1 MFTQKKFFISLYG
14 IVIISILIFNG
25 FFILSS
31 GSKATNK
38 DLTLLDIVK
47 EEGNILSEA
56 YLHRIKLMKS
66 NSSSISSKNIIVE
79 NKLKQNYPFEE
90 AISPVILEL
99 KSHSPVSPALYTAQ
113 EEKIFGG
120 MGKDIIGQKK
130 AIKISKEIYAKVQ
143 IAVII
148 DDLGLSKKKAA
159 QFIKMKEPITLS
171 FLPYASGI
179 NKLAQEGRDHGHEI
193 MLHIPMQPKSDLD
206 SGPHTLSSYL
216 SVEEQYARI
225 HLNFSKLDNFVGFNN
240 HMGSQFTENRQA
252 VSRILEI
259 AKEKGYLV
267 VDSKTSPR
275 SVLQDEAERLNIPNI
290 SRDIFLDNVPT
301 EEAVWQE
308 LKRLEKIAKKRGH
321 AVAIGHP
328 YKVTILVLK
337 KWLSTLKDKGIEIVP
352 VSYLAMKA
360 YHKKQLAIKG
370 SVHVASILSPV
381 RFDNQQGSSNQAALS
396 AY

>member
-1 MFTQKKFFISLYG
+1 MFTQKNFFISLYG
-14 IVIISILIFNG
+14 IAIISIFIFNV
-25 FFILSS
+25 FFVLSS
-31 GSKATNK
+31 GLKAINK
-38 DLTLLDIVK
+38 ALIVPDIVK

-56 YLHRIKLMKS
+56 YLRRIKLMKS
-66 NSSSISSKNIIVE
+66 NFSPTSSKNIIVE

-99 KSHSPVSPALYTAQ
+99 KSHSSVSPVLYIAQ

-120 MGKDIIGQKK
+120 MGKDIIGQKQ
-130 AIKISKEIYAKVQ
+130 AIKTSKEAYGKAQ
-143 IAVII
+143 IAIII
-148 DDLGLSKKKAA
+148 DDLGLSKKKVA
-159 QFIKMKEPITLS
+159 QFIKMKEPLTLS

-179 NKLAQEGRDHGHEI
+179 NKLAQDGRNHGHEI

-216 SVEEQYARI
+216 SVEEQYERI

-252 VSRILEI
+252 VSRILKI

-290 SRDIFLDNVPT
+290 SRDIFLDNIPT
-301 EEAVWQE
+301 QKSVWQE

-328 YKVTILVLK
+328 YKVTILVLN
-337 KWLSTLKDKGIEIVP
+337 KWLKTLKGKGIEIVP
-352 VSYLAMKA
+352 ISYLAMKA
-360 YHKKQLAIKG
+360 YHKKQLSIKG
-370 SVHVASILSPV
+370 SVYVAAVLSPV
-381 RFDNQQGSSNQAALS
+381 RFDNQQGLSNQAALS